1 MKNQIREVRK
11 AAKIT
16 QAELAKVIGIT
27 HATLSRYESGAIDPP
42 TSQLQAIAAALGV
55 SVGRLLGQES
65 ERVIIPGRLKFVEVN
80 DPESGLMRYD
90 IEATDQEAFDYGLQI
105 LENAG
110 VSVQAHTPQ
119 ALVLAAMDK
128 LNHAGQQKAV
138 ERVEELTEIPR
149 YKAGEAPLE
158 AGRDTPEPP
167 EGRDTT
173 PAEKPTEGPP
183 EPQE

>member
-1 MKNQIREVRK
+1 MASNKIRELRK
-11 AAKIT
+11 AAGLT
-16 QAELAKVIGIT
+16 QEQLSARLGINR
-27 HATLSRYESGAIDPP
+27 ATLSKYESGDIDPP

-80 DPESGLMRYD
+80 DPESGFIRYN
-90 IEATDQEAFDYGLQI
+90 IEAADQEAFNYGLQI

-119 ALVLAAMDK
+119 ALVLAAMER
-128 LNHAGQQKAV
+128 LNGDGQQKAV

-149 YKAGEAPLE
+149 YRAETPPESTLAPQE
-158 AGRDTPEPP
+158 GKDTTPPPDAPETPP
-167 EGRDTT
+167 EG
-173 PAEKPTEGPP
+173 E
-183 EPQE
+183 

>member
-16 QAELAKVIGIT
+16 QEELAKVIGIT

-80 DPESGLMRYD
+80 DPESGFIRYN
-90 IEATDQEAFDYGLQI
+90 IEAADQEAFNYGLQI

-110 VSVQAHTPQ
+110 VSVQAHTPH
-119 ALVLAAMDK
+119 ALVLAAMEK
-128 LNHAGQQKAV
+128 LNADGQQKVV
-138 ERVEELTEIPR
+138 ERAEELTEIPR
-149 YKAGEAPLE
+149 YRRQDSPQAP
-158 AGRDTPEPP
+158 ASAPGDTDTPAA
-167 EGRDTT
+167 GT
-173 PAEKPTEGPP
+173 PTEGPP
-183 EPQE
+183 EGE

>member
-16 QAELAKVIGIT
+16 QEELAKVIGIT

-80 DPESGLMRYD
+80 DPESSFIRYN
-90 IEATDQEAFDYGLQI
+90 IEAADQEAFNYGLQI

-119 ALVLAAMDK
+119 ALVLAVMEK
-128 LNHAGQQKAV
+128 LNTDGQQKVV
-138 ERVEELTEIPR
+138 ERAEELTEISR
-149 YKAGEAPLE
+149 YRRQDGPV
-158 AGRDTPEPP
+158 GVSPVPRDTDASAA
-167 EGRDTT
+167 G
-173 PAEKPTEGPP
+173 APTEGAS
-183 EPQE
+183 EGK

>member
-16 QAELAKVIGIT
+16 QEELAKVIGIT

-80 DPESGLMRYD
+80 DPESGFIRYN
-90 IEATDQEAFDYGLQI
+90 IEAADQEAFNYGLQI

-119 ALVLAAMDK
+119 ALVLAAMEK
-128 LNHAGQQKAV
+128 LNEDGQQKVV
-138 ERVEELTEIPR
+138 ERAEELTEIPR
-149 YKAGEAPLE
+149 YLRQDGPQSSPAPQE
-158 AGRDTPEPP
+158 GTDTTSPPNASETPP
-167 EGRDTT
+167 EG
-173 PAEKPTEGPP
+173 K
-183 EPQE
+183 